1 MTNKNAEVVK
11 IRTLT
16 HAHAFVPQ
24 CFCDKA
30 DIGME
35 RKNFDMQMHFLPLST
50 IHHQANSDKF
60 EYSKGLL

>member
-1 MTNKNAEVVK
+1 ML
-11 IRTLT
+11 RLSRF
-16 HAHAFVPQ
+16 AHSRMHMHLYHSV
-24 CFCDKA
+24 FCDKA